1 MDAIGSFAN
10 STVALIV
17 VLGIIIFF
25 HESGH
30 FMLAKAFGMRVFI
43 FSFGFGRRLFG
54 FKRGDTDYRVSLIP
68 LGGYVKLEGEPDDAI
83 SEETAPR
90 GDGNDF
96 TSRPRWQ
103 RLIVYFAGPA
113 MNAVLTVL
121 TFWIMFVIGAPV
133 AGVFVEP
140 PVVGDI
146 EVGSPAALA
155 GFQPADRIVSVDGD
169 ATVDW
174 QAALV
179 AFGLRPGRQV
189 KVVVLRDGT
198 EQKLEVKPVARA
210 QSFGD
215 IGVIPIVRVGT
226 VAEGGAAAGAD
237 LKTLDGILSVGGKR
251 IRSFTEIPAILGG
264 VGDAP
269 TVFELVRDDKRLSLT
284 ITPRGGK
291 IGIGNHLIPRRFPVG
306 EAFTEAVSE
315 SWSQTV
321 QMVQLL
327 KRLLT
332 ARVSAKSALSGPI
345 GIAQAAGE
353 AARRGLIDYLSLVAL
368 LSISVGV
375 LNLFPMAPLDGGHI
389 AVLAVEM
396 VIRRD
401 LSDKVKI
408 VFLNAGFVLIMA
420 LMVFILYSDLS
431 KLPWLSRFLP

>member
-1 MDAIGSFAN
+1 MDAIGAFAN
-10 STVALIV
+10 STLALIV
-17 VLGIIIFF
+17 VLGVIIFF

-43 FSFGFGRRLFG
+43 FSFGFGKRLFG

-83 SEETAPR
+83 SEDLAPR

-96 TSRPRWQ
+96 TARPRWQ
-103 RLIVYFAGPA
+103 RLVVYFAGPA
-113 MNAVLTVL
+113 MNAVLTILV
-121 TFWIMFVIGAPV
+121 FWIMFVIGAPV

-140 PVVGDI
+140 AVIGDI
-146 EVGSPAALA
+146 ETGSPAALA
-155 GFQPADRIVSVDGD
+155 GFEPADHIISVDGD
-169 ATVDW
+169 VTPDW
-174 QAALV
+174 QSALV
-179 AFGLRPGRQV
+179 AFGLRPGRNV
-189 KVVVLRDGT
+189 DVVVRRAGS
-198 EQKLEVKPVARA
+198 EQKIKVKPVARA

-215 IGVIPIVRVGT
+215 IGVIPIVRVGL
-226 VAEGGAAAGAD
+226 VSEGNAAEAAG
-237 LKTLDGILSVGGKR
+237 LKTEDGILTVAGKR
-251 IRSFTEIPAILGG
+251 IRAFQDIPAILGSG
-264 VGDAP
+264 GDVP
-269 TVFELVRDDKRLSLT
+269 TVFELVRGDERLSLT

-291 IGIGNHLIPRRFPVG
+291 IGIGNHLVPRRFPVG
-306 EAFTEAVSE
+306 EAFNEAVKE

-353 AARRGLIDYLSLVAL
+353 AAKRGLIDYLSLVAL

-389 AVLAVEM
+389 AILMAEM

-408 VFLNAGFVLIMA
+408 IFLNAGFVLIMA

>member
-10 STVALIV
+10 STIALIV

-30 FMLAKAFGMRVFI
+30 FLLAKAFGMRVFI
-43 FSFGFGRRLFG
+43 FSFGFGKRLFG

-83 SEETAPR
+83 TEDTAPR

-96 TSRPRWQ
+96 LSRPRWQ
-103 RLIVYFAGPA
+103 RLLVYFAGPA

-121 TFWIMFVIGAPV
+121 VFWIMFVIGAPV

-140 PVVGDI
+140 PVIGDI
-146 EVGSPAALA
+146 ETGSPAALA
-155 GFQPADRIVSVDGD
+155 GFEPADRILSVDGD
-169 ATVDW
+169 LTADW
-174 QAALV
+174 QGALV
-179 AFGLRPGRQV
+179 AFGLRPGRLV
-189 KVVVLRDGT
+189 EVVVRRDGA
-198 EQKLEVKPVARA
+198 EQRLKVKPVARA

-215 IGVIPIVRVGT
+215 IGVIPIVRVGL
-226 VAEGGAAAGAD
+226 VSEGGAAAEAG
-237 LKTLDGILSVGGKR
+237 LRPNDGILAVGGKR
-251 IRSFTEIPAILGG
+251 IRSFVEIPAILGAS
-264 VGDAP
+264 GDTP
-269 TVFELVRDDKRLSLT
+269 TKFDLVRDDQKLSLS
-284 ITPRGGK
+284 IVPRGGR

-306 EAFTEAVSE
+306 QAFTEAVRE

-353 AARRGLIDYLSLVAL
+353 AAKRGLIDYLSLVAL

-389 AVLAVEM
+389 AILLAEM
-396 VIRRD
+396 VIRRE
-401 LSDKVKI
+401 LSEKVKI

>member
-10 STVALIV
+10 STLALIV
-17 VLGIIIFF
+17 VLGVIIFF

-43 FSFGFGRRLFG
+43 FSFGFGKRLFG

-83 SEETAPR
+83 SEDTTPR

-121 TFWIMFVIGAPV
+121 VFWIMFVIGAPV

-140 PVVGDI
+140 PVIGDL
-146 EVGSPAALA
+146 ETGSPAAIA
-155 GFQPADRIVSVDGD
+155 GFEPADRILKVDGD
-169 ATVDW
+169 ATADW

-179 AFGLRPGRQV
+179 AFGLRPGRMV
-189 KVVVLRDGT
+189 EVVVKRAGSERTLS
-198 EQKLEVKPVARA
+198 VKPVARA

-215 IGVIPIVRVGT
+215 IGVIPIVRVGL
-226 VAEGGAAAGAD
+226 VSQGGAAEAAGLRTD
-237 LKTLDGILSVGGKR
+237 DGILTVGGKR
-251 IRSFTEIPAILGG
+251 IRSFSEIPSILGS

-269 TVFELVRDDKRLSLT
+269 TVFDLVRDDQRLSLT
-284 ITPRGGK
+284 IVPRGGK
-291 IGIGNHLIPRRFPVG
+291 IGIGNHLIPRRFPPA
-306 EAFTEAVSE
+306 EAFTEALRE
-315 SWSQTV
+315 SWSQTA

-327 KRLLT
+327 KRLMT

-353 AARRGLIDYLSLVAL
+353 AAKRGLIDYLSLVAL

-389 AVLAVEM
+389 AILIAEM